1 MSEVPGNEATL
12 HLAAIVQNSDDAI
25 VSKDLNGTITSWN
38 RAAEQIFGY
47 TAAEAIG
54 QSIRIII
61 PPDRQTEEDQVLA
74 QLRRGEAIDHF
85 ETIRMRKDGSLFP
98 VSVAISP
105 IRAPGGA
112 IIGAS
117 KIARDISF
125 RRTVEARLREADER
139 RIDVHRRLT
148 ALVAASGSLL
158 GSPRIEE
165 VLPAIIRLAGGVLAA
180 DAYAVWRFDEGRKA
194 WRMAASDGVSETF
207 ASDIISA
214 SQGTEATPAS
224 LADPIVADDV
234 DAVGMLEERRQ
245 AYRREGIRSML
256 AIPLASGADTTSAT
270 LVFYYR
276 TRRRFAAEEIESA
289 RALGF
294 IAGAALRTADL
305 YTEQRNRQRQA
316 LFLAQAATALASSLE
331 YRTTLSMLAHLA
343 VLHIAD
349 WCAVDIL
356 SPSGTFERLAV
367 AHPDPDR
374 VRLAKEFY
382 QRYPPRLDDHGG
394 LGQVVRTGESLR
406 IEQLTDEMIAA
417 GARSPQHLAELRE
430 LGVSSVMMVPLRT
443 RKGIVGAI
451 TFVTAESGRHY
462 TEADLRFA
470 ETVADRASLAIENA
484 WAYDEARNANQL
496 KDEFLATLSH
506 ELRTPLNAM
515 LGYTRM
521 LRAAAVPQDRRDA
534 ALEVIERN
542 GKMLAQIVDE
552 VLDVSRIVSGKLRL
566 IVQRLDP
573 ARLLADAIAI
583 VAPAADA
590 KGIRL
595 RSRIGP
601 DVQAIQADPDR
612 LQQVLWN
619 ILTNA
624 VKFTPAGGTID
635 VSITAHASDVEIV
648 VRDTGRGIDPAFL
661 PHIFERFRQADSR
674 FTREHGGLGLGL
686 SIARNIVEM
695 HGGTIHAESEGQGQG
710 ATFRIRLPAFAV
722 AAGASHVGQVG

>member
-1 MSEVPGNEATL
+1 MSDVRNGEAAL
-12 HLAAIVQNSDDAI
+12 YLAAIVQSSDDAI

-54 QSIRIII
+54 KSIRIII
-61 PPDRQTEEDQVLA
+61 PPDRQSEEDDVLA
-74 QLRRGEAIDHF
+74 RLRRGETIDHF
-85 ETIRMRKDGSLFP
+85 ETVRMRKDGTMFP
-98 VSVAISP
+98 ASITVSP
-105 IRAPGGA
+105 IRAADGR
-112 IIGAS
+112 IVGAS

-125 RRTVEARLREADER
+125 RRSVEARLRQAEDR
-139 RIDVHRRLT
+139 RVDVHRRLT

-165 VLPAIIRLAGGVLAA
+165 VLPAIIGLAGEVLTA
-180 DAYAVWRFDEGRKA
+180 DAYSVWRVDEGRKT
-194 WRMAASDGVSETF
+194 WRVAASRGLSEEFAQNILTPHDGRE
-207 ASDIISA
+207 
-214 SQGTEATPAS
+214 
-224 LADPIVADDV
+224 LARLVAQDPIVAVDV
-234 DAVGMLEERRQ
+234 DTVAVLQERRQ
-245 AYRREGIRSML
+245 AYRREGIKSIL
-256 AIPLASGADTTSAT
+256 AIPLSSGAEATTAT

-276 TRRRFAAEEIESA
+276 KPRRFAAEEIESA
-289 RALGF
+289 QALGY

-316 LFLAQAATALASSLE
+316 LFLAQAATALASSLD
-331 YRTTLSMLAHLA
+331 YRNTLSTLAHLA
-343 VLHIAD
+343 VPHIAD
-349 WCAVDIL
+349 WCAVDIV
-356 SPSGTFERLAV
+356 SPSGTFDRLAV
-367 AHPDPDR
+367 AHPDPER
-374 VRLAKEFY
+374 VKLAKEFY
-382 QRYPPRLDDHGG
+382 DRYPPRLDDPGG
-394 LGQVVRTGESLR
+394 LGQVVRTGESLM
-406 IEQLTDEMIAA
+406 IEQLTDEMVVA
-417 GARSPQHLAELRE
+417 GARSPEHLAAVRA
-430 LGVSSVMMVPLRT
+430 LGVRSFMMVPLRT
-443 RKGIVGAI
+443 RKGPIGAM
-451 TFVTAESGRHY
+451 TFVAAESGRSY

-470 ETVADRASLAIENA
+470 ETVADRASLAVENA

-521 LRAAAVPQDRRDA
+521 LRASAVPQDRRDA

-566 IVQRLDP
+566 SVQRLDP
-573 ARLLADAIAI
+573 SRLLTDAIAT

-590 KGIRL
+590 KGIQL
-595 RSRIGP
+595 RSSIDP
-601 DVQAIQADPDR
+601 DVQAVQADADR

-624 VKFTPAGGTID
+624 VKFTPSGGRID
-635 VSITAHASDVEIV
+635 VSITALAGDVEIV
-648 VRDTGRGIDPAFL
+648 VTDTGRGIDPAFL

-695 HGGTIHAESEGQGQG
+695 HGGTIHAESEGQGHG

-722 AAGASHVGQVG
+722 AAGASQVG

>member
-1 MSEVPGNEATL
+1 MSEVRDNEAAL
-12 HLAAIVQNSDDAI
+12 YLAAIIRSSDDAI

-47 TAAEAIG
+47 TAAEAVG
-54 QSIRIII
+54 KSIRIII
-61 PPDRQTEEDQVLA
+61 PPDRQSEEDEVLA
-74 QLRRGEAIDHF
+74 RVRRGQLIDHF
-85 ETIRMRKDGSLFP
+85 ETIRMRKDGTQFP
-98 VSVAISP
+98 VSITVSP
-105 IRAPGGA
+105 IRGGDGT

-125 RRTVEARLREADER
+125 RRTAEARLREAEDR
-139 RIDVHRRLT
+139 RVDVHRRLT

-165 VLPAIIRLAGGVLAA
+165 VLPAIIDLAGEVLAA
-180 DAYAVWRFDEGRKA
+180 DAYSVWRFDEGRKT
-194 WRMAASDGVSETF
+194 WGVAASKGLSEEFVKGVITSH
-207 ASDIISA
+207 
-214 SQGTEATPAS
+214 QGREAAPVAMR
-224 LADPIVADDV
+224 DPIVAANV
-234 DAVGMLEERRQ
+234 DTVTLLEERRE
-245 AYRREGIRSML
+245 AYRREGITSIL
-256 AIPLASGADTTSAT
+256 AIPLSAGGEATTAS

-276 TRRRFAAEEIESA
+276 TPRRFAAEEIESA
-289 RALGF
+289 QALGY

-316 LFLAQAATALASSLE
+316 LFLAQAATALASSLD
-331 YRTTLSMLAHLA
+331 YRSTLSTLAHLA
-343 VLHIAD
+343 VPHIAD

-356 SPSGTFERLAV
+356 SSNGTFERLAV
-367 AHPDPDR
+367 AHPDPER
-374 VRLAKEFY
+374 VKLAKEFY
-382 QRYPPRLDDHGG
+382 ERYPPSLDDPRG
-394 LGQVVRTGESLR
+394 LGEVVRTGESSI
-406 IEQLTDEMIAA
+406 IEQLTDDMLVA
-417 GARSPQHLAELRE
+417 GARSPEHLADIRA
-430 LGVSSVMMVPLRT
+430 LGVKSFMMVPLRT
-443 RKGIVGAI
+443 RKGTIGAI
-451 TFVTAESGRHY
+451 TFVAAESGRSY

-470 ETVADRASLAIENA
+470 ETVADRASLAVENA

-521 LRAAAVPQDRRDA
+521 LRASAVPQDRRDS

-566 IVQRLDP
+566 SVQRLDP
-573 ARLLADAIAI
+573 SRMLADAMAI
-583 VAPAADA
+583 ILPAADA
-590 KGIRL
+590 KGIQL
-595 RSRIGP
+595 RSTIDP
-601 DVQAIQADPDR
+601 DVHAVQADPDR

-624 VKFTPAGGTID
+624 VKFTPAGGRID
-635 VSITAHASDVEIV
+635 VSITGLASDVEIV
-648 VRDTGRGIDPAFL
+648 VSDTGRGIDPAFL

-695 HGGTIHAESEGQGQG
+695 HGGTIQAESEGQGQG
-710 ATFRIRLPAFAV
+710 ATFRIRLPAFV
-722 AAGASHVGQVG
+722 GTAGASQVG